1 MSNVE
6 KISIALPQEMTAL
19 IRQVVDLGEYSSN
32 SEVIRDAL
40 RDWTYRRELRQQG
53 LDELRAFW
61 DEAVNDTRPPVP
73 ADEALKRLRAK
84 YQTLAE
90 MTIK

>member
-6 KISIALPQEMTAL
+6 KISIALPQEMAAL
-19 IRQVVDLGEYSSN
+19 IRQVVDVGEYSSN

-40 RDWTYRRELRQQG
+40 REWTYRRELRQQG

-61 DEAVNDTRPPVP
+61 DEAINDTRPSVP
-73 ADEALKRLRAK
+73 ADETLKKLRAK
-84 YQTLAE
+84 YQVLAE
-90 MTIK
+90 MASK

>member
-1 MSNVE
+1 MSNIE

-19 IRQVVDLGEYSSN
+19 IRQVVDIGEYSSN

-40 RDWTYRRELRQQG
+40 REWTYRRELRQQG

-61 DEAVNDTRPPVP
+61 DEAVNDTRQPVP
-73 ADEALKRLRAK
+73 ADEVLKKLRAK
-84 YQTLAE
+84 YQMLAE
-90 MTIK
+90 MAKK